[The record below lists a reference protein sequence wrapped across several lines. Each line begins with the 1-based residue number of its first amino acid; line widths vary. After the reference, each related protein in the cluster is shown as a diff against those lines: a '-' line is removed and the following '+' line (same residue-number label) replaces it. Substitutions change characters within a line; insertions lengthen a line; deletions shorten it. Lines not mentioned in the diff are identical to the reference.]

1 MSAPHE
7 RRISAAQLRLRTR
20 HPFFATL
27 ALFAPLRFTT
37 SVPTAATDGKD
48 LFFNPEFLDTLD
60 DARLDGLL
68 IHEILHAALLH
79 PTRRGPREPRRWNIA
94 CDIVVNGMA
103 RESGLELPDGAVE
116 YPPWAALQ
124 AEEVYERLIH
134 SPPDKKLTLVLAD
147 VLDPSMGSNEPGG
160 DAADAHAPLS
170 EEHRAAIEAHW
181 RSAINQ
187 ARVMAARASERRQG
201 YSPAGD
207 SLEWGAVS
215 APQLDWRSL
224 LWRHLVRTPTDFS
237 GFDRRFVG
245 RGLYLDAMEGES
257 VSVAVCID
265 TSGSVGSQE
274 LGMFLGEVEGILGA
288 YPHVSCDLFFC
299 DAELDG
305 PHALRAGGEP
315 PKPTGGGGTS
325 FVPFFGWLAANP
337 PDQGCAERLAVYLT
351 DGYGDFPEAVPDEEV
366 LWVVVPGGLTSRE
379 FPFGEV
385 ARLGSH

>member
-1 MSAPHE
+1 MSAAHE

-27 ALFAPLRFTT
+27 ALFAPLRFTE

-48 LFFNPEFLDTLD
+48 LFFNPLFLDSLD

-68 IHEILHAALLH
+68 VHEILHAALLH
-79 PTRRGPREPRRWNIA
+79 PTRRGPREPQRWNIA

-103 RESGLELPDGAVE
+103 RESGLVLPDGAVE

-124 AEEVYERLIH
+124 AEEIYERLMH
-134 SPPDKKLTLVLAD
+134 SPPRQTLTLELAD
-147 VLDPSMGSNEPGG
+147 VLPPSMTQG
-160 DAADAHAPLS
+160 DAGAEGAEAHAPLS

-181 RSAINQ
+181 RSAVNQ
-187 ARVMAARASERRQG
+187 ARVVATRAAERSQG
-201 YSPAGD
+201 YSPAGH
-207 SLEWGAVS
+207 SLEWGAVN

-245 RGLYLDAMEGES
+245 RGLYLDAMEGET

-265 TSGSVGSQE
+265 TSGSVGRHE

-288 YPHVSCDLFFC
+288 YPHVYCDLFFC
-299 DAELDG
+299 DSELDG
-305 PHALRAGGEP
+305 PHPLRAGDEP

-325 FVPFFGWLAANP
+325 FVPFFRWLAAHP
-337 PDQGCAERLAVYLT
+337 PDQGCSERLAVYLT
-351 DGYGDFPEAVPDEEV
+351 DGYGDFPSAAPEEDV
-366 LWVVVPGGLTSRE
+366 LWVVVPGGRASRE
-379 FPFGEV
+379 FPFGGV
-385 ARLGSH
+385 GRLGTY